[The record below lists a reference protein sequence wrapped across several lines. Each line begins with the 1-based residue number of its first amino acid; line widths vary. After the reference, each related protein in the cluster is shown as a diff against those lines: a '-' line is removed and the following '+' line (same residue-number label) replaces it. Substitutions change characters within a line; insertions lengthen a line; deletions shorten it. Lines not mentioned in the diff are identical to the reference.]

1 MMTYHQRLM
10 EEKKRK
16 AECVYAALLGG
27 LFFGGMLCWAIMV
40 C

>member
-1 MMTYHQRLM
+1 MTYHQRLM

-16 AECVYAALLGG
+16 AECIYAAL
-27 LFFGGMLCWAIMV
+27 FGGAFVGFMLCWAIMV